1 MVDFNNDVTIGTP
14 AVDVERISILQ
25 RRYDLLEALEDYKKK
40 KFQGSNTNM
49 SIVRARLI
57 SYFLEIQAILKRRLK
72 DPEYIEVISKVFS
85 SDNELE
91 ILDLIYKFNEMLDDI
106 RLIRIDNKRLYDPGN
121 VEAENEAQGY

>member
-25 RRYDLLEALEDYKKK
+25 RRYDLLDALEDYKKK

-49 SIVRARLI
+49 SIVKARLV
-57 SYFLEIQAILKRRLK
+57 SFFLEIQAILKRRLK
-72 DPEYIEVISKVFS
+72 NPDYTAVVSKVFS
-85 SDNELE
+85 SNNETE